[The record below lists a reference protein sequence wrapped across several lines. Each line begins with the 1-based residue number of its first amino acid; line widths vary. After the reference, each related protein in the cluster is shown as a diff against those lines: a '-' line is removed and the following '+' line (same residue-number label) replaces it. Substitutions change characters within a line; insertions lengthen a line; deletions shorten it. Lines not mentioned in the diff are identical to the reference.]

1 LVVVDADVGFGFEMF
16 VRCYGRRPQMA
27 AMVTMWRCL
36 WESLGFSSASRQL
49 FFVFCSAASS
59 TWMSRQVD
67 DTRDDTCS
75 EDVTW
80 QRYSCSVWPVHHFGA
95 ASMIDERNG
104 DGGAKDR

>member
-75 EDVTW
+75 EECDVAKIFL
-80 QRYSCSVWPVHHFGA
+80 FGLA
-95 ASMIDERNG
+95 CASFWRCID
-104 DGGAKDR
+104 DR